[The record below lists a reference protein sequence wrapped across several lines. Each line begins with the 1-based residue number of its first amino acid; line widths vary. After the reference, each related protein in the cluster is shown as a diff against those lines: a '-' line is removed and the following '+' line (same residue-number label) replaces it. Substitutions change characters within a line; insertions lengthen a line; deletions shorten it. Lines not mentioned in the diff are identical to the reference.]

1 MPWVLVGRVLPN
13 GMSDGGTTRLFGA
26 KPSLVATVPVGRVA
40 GVLLFQ
46 TGGGDV
52 TVGDAKVL
60 GIVVLGI
67 VVLGIVVLG
76 IFVPG
81 TIGICVVE
89 AVGITSVG
97 RGWST
102 VTGVLRSRF
111 AICGDCEGVLLGNG
125 MLASSDSDGNCST
138 GPVPK
143 RTITFSMRLRSIG
156 GMRLVNSCPR

>member
-1 MPWVLVGRVLPN
+1 
-13 GMSDGGTTRLFGA
+13 MSDGGTTRLFGA
-26 KPSLVATVPVGRVA
+26 KPSLLATVPVGRGA
-40 GVLLFQ
+40 AVLLFQ

-52 TVGDAKVL
+52 TVGDTTVL

-89 AVGITSVG
+89 AVGITSVE
-97 RGWST
+97 RGWSM